1 VGNRYLS
8 IDLDWIKTTQQ
19 LNFVN
24 QIVFSNKIQK
34 FKFGHQHNSIYEY
47 YKSKKDVVLYNVDH
61 HHDMQVNSMN
71 TVSECTWV
79 HHLIVKN
86 IVKEYHWVNNLSSIP
101 FKGENVNNILLK
113 NYLFQTYDEYE
124 FLLNVDFEEVF
135 ICLSPEY
142 LDPEYNLQPLYKT
155 YINYCEVNQID
166 HQLMILLRD
175 HWETQIKP

>member
-1 VGNRYLS
+1 
-8 IDLDWIKTTQQ
+8 
-19 LNFVN
+19 
-24 QIVFSNKIQK
+24 
-34 FKFGHQHNSIYEY
+34 
-47 YKSKKDVVLYNVDH
+47 
-61 HHDMQVNSMN
+61 MN

-79 HHLIVKN
+79 HHLIVNN

-113 NYLFQTYDEYE
+113 NYLFQKYDEYE
-124 FLLNVDFEEVF
+124 FLLDVDFEEVF

-142 LDPEYNLQPLYKT
+142 LDPQYNLQPLYKT
-155 YINYCEVNQID
+155 YINYCEINQID